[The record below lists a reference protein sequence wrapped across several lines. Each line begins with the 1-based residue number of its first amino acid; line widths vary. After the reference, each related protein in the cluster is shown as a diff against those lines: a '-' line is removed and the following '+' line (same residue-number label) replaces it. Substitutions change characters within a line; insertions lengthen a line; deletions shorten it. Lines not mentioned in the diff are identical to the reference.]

1 MIAAIVTELQREKI
15 YLQGQ
20 PIESIYFGG
29 GTPSLLSGQELSD
42 ILNAV
47 YQLFQVN
54 PSAEITLEANPD
66 DIHASKILAFKNLGI
81 NRLSIGIQSFNDENL
96 KFMHRAHDA
105 KEASN
110 CVKIAQDNGID
121 NLSIDLI
128 YGIPSSNHDH
138 LLFDLQQAFA
148 LQTKHISAY
157 CLTIEDKTTF
167 GHLVKK
173 GKMKPIEEEFAAQQ
187 YEMMVEAMEGNG
199 FEQYEISNFAKDNS
213 YAIHNSNYWKQKH
226 YLGVGPGA
234 HSYNGSSRHYNI
246 SNNNKYIKLIAAGE
260 KPSTTEML
268 TLNDQT
274 NEYILTTLRTKW
286 GCNLKYLEEL
296 NPNFIKLHQSTIDK
310 LISRNLMMLQNQIL
324 YLSKEGKIQAD
335 KITEAFF
342 II

>member
-1 MIAAIVTELQREKI
+1 
-15 YLQGQ
+15 
-20 PIESIYFGG
+20 
-29 GTPSLLSGQELSD
+29 
-42 ILNAV
+42 
-47 YQLFQVN
+47 
-54 PSAEITLEANPD
+54 
-66 DIHASKILAFKNLGI
+66 
-81 NRLSIGIQSFNDENL
+81 
-96 KFMHRAHDA
+96 
-105 KEASN
+105 
-110 CVKIAQDNGID
+110 
-121 NLSIDLI
+121 
-128 YGIPSSNHDH
+128 
-138 LLFDLQQAFA
+138 
-148 LQTKHISAY
+148 
-157 CLTIEDKTTF
+157 
-167 GHLVKK
+167 
-173 GKMKPIEEEFAAQQ
+173 
-187 YEMMVEAMEGNG
+187 MEGNG

-335 KITEAFF
+335 KIAEAFF